1 MRKFLLRITVVLL
14 VVILLPVSF
23 YVLKQL
29 TNLSENEKIV
39 KNVFDKQLETILF
52 TLNQTSENI
61 VANWI
66 NRLDLPI
73 EADSLIM
80 QGIADNLLQNNQA
93 IHKIEL
99 VDVNSG
105 QSQFEFSR
113 SDTIKVNTF
122 RANQETLQ
130 ALSGFLKDG
139 YQRIESFSEGQF
151 TILYF
156 LFKNRENNIAGILY
170 IHTKTFIEQSLGAS
184 FQSIAQEAFE
194 IQIVDKTDD
203 RILYSVGDKTDTKIT
218 GEHKQDAWYIPGI
231 EFRIQLRAA
240 TIDSLIKERSKK
252 DNYSLIVILVV
263 VLLGL
268 MFLIISIKK
277 EIIIAEMKSEF
288 VSNVSHEIRTPLAL
302 ISMYSETLLL
312 KRVKTKEKEEEYL
325 NVIHLESNRLS
336 EMVNRILTFSKME
349 KMKRKYHCT
358 EVDINELIDNVLF
371 TFTPHF
377 QSMNVECVKSLEN
390 NIPLLKVDKEA
401 VTECVI
407 NLLDNAI
414 KYGRET
420 NKKIWIKTYR
430 KANSIF
436 IEVED
441 NGIGISKKHL
451 PYIFD
456 KFYRVTK
463 GNLAHQAKGSGI
475 GLNIVKQI
483 MKSHNGK
490 VQVKSKPGE
499 GSCFSLIV
507 PL

>member
-1 MRKFLLRITVVLL
+1 MRKFLLRITVVLM

-61 VANWI
+61 VSNWMSRI
-66 NRLDLPI
+66 DLPI
-73 EADSLIM
+73 ESNPFIM
-80 QGIADNLLQNNQA
+80 KGIVDNLLQNNQA
-93 IHKIEL
+93 IYNIEL

-105 QSQFEFSR
+105 LQQFEFIR
-113 SDTIKVNTF
+113 SDTTKVNNF
-122 RANQETLQ
+122 RPHRDKINSLTEL
-130 ALSGFLKDG
+130 LKDG
-139 YQRIESFSEGQF
+139 YQRIESFSHGQF

-156 LFKNRENNIAGILY
+156 LFKNRDKNVAGILY
-170 IHTKTFIEQSLGAS
+170 IHTKTFIEQNLGAS
-184 FQSIAQEAFE
+184 FQSVAQEAFN
-194 IQIVDKTDD
+194 IQIVDKTED
-203 RILYSVGDKTDTKIT
+203 RILYSVGDKTDTKMT

-240 TIDSLIKERSKK
+240 TIDSLIKERSQK
-252 DNYSLIVILVV
+252 DNYSLMAILVV
-263 VLLGL
+263 VLFGL
-268 MFLIISIKK
+268 VFLIVNIKK
-277 EIIIAEMKSEF
+277 EIVIAEMKSEF

-312 KRVKTKEKEEEYL
+312 KRVKSKEKEEEYL

-358 EVDINELIDNVLF
+358 EVDINELIDDVLF

-377 QSMNVECVKSLEN
+377 QSMSVECDKSLEN
-390 NIPLLKVDKEA
+390 DIPLLKVDKEA

-414 KYGRET
+414 KYGRGT
-420 NKKIWIKTYR
+420 GKKIWIRTYC

-441 NGIGISKKHL
+441 NGIGISKKHI

-475 GLNIVKQI
+475 GLNIVRQI
-483 MKSHNGK
+483 IKSHNGK

-499 GSCFSLIV
+499 GSCFSLV
-507 PL
+507 LPL